1 MEVALIQVPYMIGD
15 ERHGASKGPARY
27 LDAGLERLL
36 GDAGVASSV
45 VRIDRTES
53 FRDSASASRVV
64 NTKVQK
70 AVRNAIGLRQL
81 PLILAGS
88 CDVSMGVLAAFD
100 HSRCGVVWIDAH
112 ADFNT
117 PESTVSGF
125 FAGMSLAVISG
136 HCYRSLWAEIGD
148 STPVPQAAI
157 VLLGL
162 RDLSPAA
169 ERERLTA
176 SSIRVVGWRDGKPDR
191 DVDQV
196 LDERGE
202 VLTGD
207 AQHAGVRHCAD
218 RGRPSS
224 VAQQRELAEIVTG
237 VQPANRPFPAVDL
250 LQHLDFSG
258 GDDVEPSAQ
267 LALAHDVLAGA
278 ESHRDHRIAP
288 ADWQRRQLVREHGGS
303 HPVQHQGEPA
313 PPGGHE

>member
-15 ERHGASKGPARY
+15 ERHGGSKGPARY

-70 AVRNAIGLRQL
+70 AVRNAIGRRQL

-148 STPVPQAAI
+148 STPVPEAAI

-176 SSIRVVGWRDGKPDR
+176 SSISVVGWRDGKPDR
-191 DVDQV
+191 DVGQV
-196 LDERGE
+196 LDVLAKRVRDVYLHVDMDALDPRVAPGVVDEPVPGGLSLEQMQETIRAVCTRFGVHAATVATYNPERDRDGIT
-202 VLTGD
+202 LRTG
-207 AQHAGVRHCAD
+207 
-218 RGRPSS
+218 
-224 VAQQRELAEIVTG
+224 
-237 VQPANRPFPAVDL
+237 
-250 LQHLDFSG
+250 
-258 GDDVEPSAQ
+258 
-267 LALAHDVLAGA
+267 LALI
-278 ESHRDHRIAP
+278 ET
-288 ADWQRRQLVREHGGS
+288 LVRSCG
-303 HPVQHQGEPA
+303 QGRLA
-313 PPGGHE
+313 APGGARRAR

>member
-36 GDAGVASSV
+36 GDAGLASSV

-64 NTKVQK
+64 NAKVQK

-100 HSRCGVVWIDAH
+100 HSQCGVVWIDAH

-148 STPVPQAAI
+148 STPVPEAAI

-176 SSIRVVGWRDGKPDR
+176 SSISVVGWRDGKPDR
-191 DVDQV
+191 DVGQV
-196 LDERGE
+196 LDVLAKRVRDVYLHVDMDALDPRVAPGVVDEPVPGGLSLEQMQETIRAVCTRFSVHAATIATYNPERDRDGIT
-202 VLTGD
+202 LRTG
-207 AQHAGVRHCAD
+207 
-218 RGRPSS
+218 
-224 VAQQRELAEIVTG
+224 
-237 VQPANRPFPAVDL
+237 
-250 LQHLDFSG
+250 
-258 GDDVEPSAQ
+258 
-267 LALAHDVLAGA
+267 LALI
-278 ESHRDHRIAP
+278 ET
-288 ADWQRRQLVREHGGS
+288 LVRSCG
-303 HPVQHQGEPA
+303 QGRLAAREGA
-313 PPGGHE
+313 RRAR

>member
-1 MEVALIQVPYMIGD
+1 MIQVPYMIGD

-70 AVRNAIGLRQL
+70 AVKNAIGLRQL

-191 DVDQV
+191 DVGQV
-196 LDERGE
+196 LDVLAKRVHEVYLHVDMDALDPRVAPGVVDEPVPGGLSLEQMQETIRAVCTRFGVHAATVATYNPERDRDGIT
-202 VLTGD
+202 LRTG
-207 AQHAGVRHCAD
+207 
-218 RGRPSS
+218 
-224 VAQQRELAEIVTG
+224 
-237 VQPANRPFPAVDL
+237 
-250 LQHLDFSG
+250 
-258 GDDVEPSAQ
+258 
-267 LALAHDVLAGA
+267 LALI
-278 ESHRDHRIAP
+278 ET
-288 ADWQRRQLVREHGGS
+288 LVRSCG
-303 HPVQHQGEPA
+303 QGRLA
-313 PPGGHE
+313 APGGARRAR

>member
-1 MEVALIQVPYMIGD
+1 MWAGSAPTGSSARLAVGTATWPTRSPSRSAVAEARLSHTPTRAGCSTARPGSIT
-15 ERHGASKGPARY
+15 PAPP
-27 LDAGLERLL
+27 LNRLL
-36 GDAGVASSV
+36 WSGPTPGSA
-45 VRIDRTES
+45 VRARPPSKPTGGETQGL
-53 FRDSASASRVV
+53 ASAPHPDPHPRGGRETSGRA
-64 NTKVQK
+64 
-70 AVRNAIGLRQL
+70 AVK
-81 PLILAGS
+81 
-88 CDVSMGVLAAFD
+88 GVLQ
-100 HSRCGVVWIDAH
+100 R
-112 ADFNT
+112 
-117 PESTVSGF
+117 
-125 FAGMSLAVISG
+125 
-136 HCYRSLWAEIGD
+136 
-148 STPVPQAAI
+148 
-157 VLLGL
+157 
-162 RDLSPAA
+162 
-169 ERERLTA
+169 
-176 SSIRVVGWRDGKPDR
+176 GK
-191 DVDQV
+191 V

-288 ADWQRRQLVREHGGS
+288 ADWQRRQFVREHGGS

>member
-1 MEVALIQVPYMIGD
+1 MVRVRDQRVISTPG
-15 ERHGASKGPARY
+15 SKGCWAMRGWRAPWCVSTAQSHF
-27 LDAGLERLL
+27 G
-36 GDAGVASSV
+36 
-45 VRIDRTES
+45 T
-53 FRDSASASRVV
+53 ASASRVV

-70 AVRNAIGLRQL
+70 AVKNAIGLRQL

-148 STPVPQAAI
+148 STPVPEAAI

-176 SSIRVVGWRDGKPDR
+176 SSISVVGWRDGKPDR
-191 DVDQV
+191 DVGQV
-196 LDERGE
+196 LDVLAKRVHEVYLHVDMDALDPRVAPGVVDEPVPGGLSLEQMQETIRAVCTRFGVHAATVATYNPERDRDGIT
-202 VLTGD
+202 LRTG
-207 AQHAGVRHCAD
+207 
-218 RGRPSS
+218 
-224 VAQQRELAEIVTG
+224 
-237 VQPANRPFPAVDL
+237 
-250 LQHLDFSG
+250 
-258 GDDVEPSAQ
+258 
-267 LALAHDVLAGA
+267 LALI
-278 ESHRDHRIAP
+278 ET
-288 ADWQRRQLVREHGGS
+288 LVRSCG
-303 HPVQHQGEPA
+303 QGRLA
-313 PPGGHE
+313 APGGARRAR

>member
-70 AVRNAIGLRQL
+70 AVKNAIGLRQL

-148 STPVPQAAI
+148 STPVPEAAI

-176 SSIRVVGWRDGKPDR
+176 SSISVVGWRDGKPDR
-191 DVDQV
+191 DV
-196 LDERGE
+196 GE
-202 VLTGD
+202 VL
-207 AQHAGVRHCAD
+207 
-218 RGRPSS
+218 
-224 VAQQRELAEIVTG
+224 
-237 VQPANRPFPAVDL
+237 
-250 LQHLDFSG
+250 
-258 GDDVEPSAQ
+258 
-267 LALAHDVLAGA
+267 DVLAKRVHEVYLHVDMDALDPRVAPGVVDEPVPGGLSLEQMQETIRA
-278 ESHRDHRIAP
+278 VCTRFGVHAATVATYNPECDRDGITLRTGLALIESLARSCARPDGRRDH
-288 ADWQRRQLVREHGGS
+288 
-303 HPVQHQGEPA
+303 
-313 PPGGHE
+313 

>member
-70 AVRNAIGLRQL
+70 AVKNAIGLRQL

-148 STPVPQAAI
+148 STPVPEAAI

-191 DVDQV
+191 DVGQV
-196 LDERGE
+196 LDVLAKRVHEVYLHVDMDALDPRVAPGVVDEPVPGGLSLEQMQETIRAVCTRFGVHAATVATYNPERDRDGIT
-202 VLTGD
+202 LRTG
-207 AQHAGVRHCAD
+207 
-218 RGRPSS
+218 
-224 VAQQRELAEIVTG
+224 
-237 VQPANRPFPAVDL
+237 
-250 LQHLDFSG
+250 
-258 GDDVEPSAQ
+258 
-267 LALAHDVLAGA
+267 LALI
-278 ESHRDHRIAP
+278 ET
-288 ADWQRRQLVREHGGS
+288 LVRSCG
-303 HPVQHQGEPA
+303 QGRLA
-313 PPGGHE
+313 APGGARRAR